1 MDIMTNNRRK
11 KDNIRTHHDLEI
23 PTAVVLHNIIAE
35 NSPEDMKDVLIQ
47 AEWIGQLLCN
57 LGYQVKNIILD
68 PADPNLVHKLT
79 DSVDVVFNLVDS
91 NRAEP
96 AIAYWAVTCLERLNI
111 PFTGSPIEPMV
122 LTTDKIHAKSR
133 LRQAGLATADWVSS
147 MDTSAFRPQIPYLVK
162 PIREDASIGV
172 SQASVIRPESLQDL
186 LTALAQNEAELGTAC
201 FAEHYLPG
209 REFDVPL
216 LATEAG
222 VVALT
227 PVELVFHGFSTAGLY
242 PVYSYDA
249 KWGGNPLEY
258 DGVQLQLS
266 LDPVLNEQL
275 QSMARQAWDLFYLRG
290 YGKVDFRLDAQG
302 CPHILEINCNPS
314 LYLFWPHHQAGL
326 LPMQEVIRR
335 IVCAAE
341 TWRSCEN

>member
-1 MDIMTNNRRK
+1 MDNYRTN
-11 KDNIRTHHDLEI
+11 HDLE
-23 PTAVVLHNIIAE
+23 THSAAVLHNIVTE
-35 NSPEDMKDVLIQ
+35 DSPEDMKDILVQ
-47 AEWIGQLLCN
+47 AEWIVQLLRE
-57 LGYQVKNIILD
+57 LGYQVKIIILD
-68 PADPNLVHKLT
+68 PADPDLLHKLT

-96 AIAYWAVTCLERLNI
+96 AVAYWAVTCLERLNI

>member
-1 MDIMTNNRRK
+1 MDNYRTN
-11 KDNIRTHHDLEI
+11 HDLE
-23 PTAVVLHNIIAE
+23 TLSAAVLHNIVTE
-35 NSPEDMKDVLIQ
+35 DSPEDMKDILVQ
-47 AEWIGQLLCN
+47 AEWIVQLLRE
-57 LGYQVKNIILD
+57 LGYQVKIIILD
-68 PADPNLVHKLT
+68 PADPDLLHKLT

-96 AIAYWAVTCLERLNI
+96 AVAYWAVTCLERLNI